1 MYGQRIRELRIERGL
16 TQAELAQM
24 LNITQKTISKYENE
38 FLDLNT
44 NIIIACC
51 EFFNVSS
58 DYLLGISDI

>member
-38 FLDLNT
+38 FPDLNT